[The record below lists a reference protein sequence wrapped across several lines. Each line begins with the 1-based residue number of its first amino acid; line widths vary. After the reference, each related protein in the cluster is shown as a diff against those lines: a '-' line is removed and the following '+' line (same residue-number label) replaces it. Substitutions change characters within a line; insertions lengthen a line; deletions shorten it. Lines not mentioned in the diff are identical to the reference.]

1 MDGKSG
7 LKEGEIIK
15 VYYMLPA
22 EPVVESMNVTIPK
35 TEAVSEAVF
44 GKLGTAE
51 SGRMRACEV
60 CQEDGNCKRGGAALW
75 HSSGGLCYGEEVNNY
90 LL

>member
-22 EPVVESMNVTIPK
+22 EPVIERMNVTIPK
-35 TEAVSEAVF
+35 TEKAVSEAVV
-44 GKLGTAE
+44 GK
-51 SGRMRACEV
+51 
-60 CQEDGNCKRGGAALW
+60 GGYRLILADE
-75 HSSGGLCYGEEVNNY
+75 GM
-90 LL
+90 